1 MQGGTGNGS
10 AGLPDMMKASQAI
23 VIPFGTRTMTIRQT
37 LRKPFVSTPMAEHVD
52 LTGKQVIVTGCSPGS
67 LGYATALQLA
77 IWGATVIVT
86 TRRGIRD
93 VVAAL
98 TAELAQGNQPGKIDG
113 HLLDLS
119 DGTSVNQLTQWYE
132 RFYAERLDVLVNNA
146 GIHLDLM
153 SDWKEPR
160 LSRDGVETQ
169 WRTNYLGTVQLTHN
183 LLPLLRRTG
192 RDVGEARVVNVVSQ
206 LHSRGTNE
214 LLFSAERAYNS
225 WQAYGLSKLG
235 LIHYTNE
242 LHRRYLQTDNL
253 KSFSLHPGGRSGT
266 YTNVANK
273 GLEGH
278 TIIEAIRKL
287 AAPLEKLMMAS
298 AAEGAQT
305 QIHCATSPAARSGHY
320 YVNCQIAR
328 SSQDSGDE
336 CAAARLWEETQV
348 WLGAAD
354 SSDSEVTPD
363 VQQAPGNAKRT

>member
-1 MQGGTGNGS
+1 M
-10 AGLPDMMKASQAI
+10 
-23 VIPFGTRTMTIRQT
+23 MTIREN
-37 LRKPFVSTPMAEHVD
+37 LRKPFVSTPMAERVD
-52 LTGKQVIVTGCSPGS
+52 LSGKQMIVTGCSGGS

-77 IWGATVIVT
+77 SWGATVIIT
-86 TRRGIRD
+86 TRRGTRD

-98 TAELAQGNQPGKIDG
+98 NAELAHSDQAGKIDG

-119 DGTSVNQLTQWYE
+119 NASSVHQFTQWYE
-132 RFYAERLDVLVNNA
+132 RFYGERLDALVNNA

-160 LSRDGVETQ
+160 LSRDGVEIQ

-183 LLPLLRRTG
+183 LLPLLQKTG

-214 LLFSAERAYNS
+214 LLFNADRAYNS

-253 KSFSLHPGGRSGT
+253 MSFSLHPGGRSGT
-266 YTNVANK
+266 YTNVASK

-278 TIIEAIRKL
+278 SVIEVIRKL
-287 AAPLEKLMMAS
+287 AAPLERLMMAS
-298 AAEGAQT
+298 AVEGAQT
-305 QIHCATSPAARSGHY
+305 QIHCATSPTGKSGHY
-320 YVNCQIAR
+320 YANCQIAK
-328 SSQDSGDE
+328 SSQDSVDE
-336 CAAARLWEETQV
+336 SAAARLWEETQV
-348 WLGAAD
+348 WLSAAD

-363 VQQAPGNAKRT
+363 VQQTPGNAKRT